1 MVTYTYP
8 VWLFFAAF
16 FFYNAYAHW
25 REGEVAIRPFVMR
38 DRPAGEKG
46 GAAAS
51 KLAEANQDFVREF
64 NAYLT
69 SVNKIGRG
77 RHRGIAVGYALSG
90 VIALLSM
97 FLILVGQ

>member
-8 VWLFFAAF
+8 VWLFFSAF

-25 REGEVAIRPFVMR
+25 REGEVSIRPFVMR
-38 DRPAGEKG
+38 DRPSGEKG
-46 GAAAS
+46 AA
-51 KLAEANQDFVREF
+51 KLTEANQDFVREF

-69 SVNKIGRG
+69 SVNKVGRG
-77 RHRGIAVGYALSG
+77 RHRATAVGYSLSG

>member
-25 REGEVAIRPFVMR
+25 REGEVAIRPFVVR
-38 DRPAGEKG
+38 DRPGEKG
-46 GAAAS
+46 AAAKGALS
-51 KLAEANQDFVREF
+51 EANQEFVREF
-64 NAYLT
+64 NAYLE
-69 SVNKIGRG
+69 SVNKAGRG
-77 RHRGIAVGYALSG
+77 RHRAIAVGYSLSG
-90 VIALLSM
+90 VIALASM

>member
-8 VWLFFAAF
+8 VWLFFSAF

-25 REGEVAIRPFVMR
+25 REGEVAIRPFVVR
-38 DRPAGEKG
+38 DRPGEKG

-51 KLAEANQDFVREF
+51 KMAEANQEFVREF

-69 SVNKIGRG
+69 SVNKTGRG
-77 RHRGIAVGYALSG
+77 RHRAIAIGYGLSG
-90 VIALLSM
+90 LIALASM